1 MTGASIGAGP
11 SMITNQIENSTSA
24 TIAVTAK
31 IRGSTPS
38 CCSWPAA
45 RRRIRQT
52 RSSRVAIPSVIIR
65 VPSIPK
71 KVTASAS
78 VIEPPW

>member
-1 MTGASIGAGP
+1 
-11 SMITNQIENSTSA
+11 MIQNQSENSTSA

-38 CCSWPAA
+38 CCSCPAA
-45 RRRIRQT
+45 RRRIRHT
-52 RSSRVAIPSVIIR
+52 RSSRVAIASVTIS
-65 VPSIPK
+65 VASIPK
-71 KVTASAS
+71 NVTARAS